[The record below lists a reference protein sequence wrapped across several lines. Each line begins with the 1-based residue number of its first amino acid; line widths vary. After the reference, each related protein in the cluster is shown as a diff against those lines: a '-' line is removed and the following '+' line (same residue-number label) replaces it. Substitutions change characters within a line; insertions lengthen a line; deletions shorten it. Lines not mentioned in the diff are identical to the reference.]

1 MSPVSTS
8 SARSAD
14 PDLSFD
20 PPLPSAGT
28 TPVRAVLLDAD
39 GVLQLIG
46 TPWYRALS
54 AGGGEAFARALL
66 SGEVPALSGKES
78 LRDLLERLVVELGL
92 SKDADA
98 LMVLWRRATPDPPA
112 WRLVRDLRAAG
123 YLTVLATN
131 QHEERREWMRT
142 ALGYDGLC
150 DVDAYSC
157 VLGVAKPEP
166 GYFQAVL
173 DATDMGAHE
182 ALFVDDNSENIN
194 AAAAVGIR
202 TIHHPTDA
210 GGRVLRRELIEA
222 LSI

>member
-1 MSPVSTS
+1 MTTAAS
-8 SARSAD
+8 SES
-14 PDLSFD
+14 SSS
-20 PPLPSAGT
+20 PPLPPLGT
-28 TPVRAVLLDAD
+28 TAVRAVLLDAD

-54 AGGGEAFARALL
+54 ASGGEAFARALL
-66 SGEVPALSGKES
+66 SGEGPALSGRES

-157 VLGVAKPEP
+157 LLGAAKPDP
-166 GYFQAVL
+166 DYFRAALEMAGV
-173 DATDMGAHE
+173 GAGE
-182 ALFVDDNSENIN
+182 ALFVDDSAENIV
-194 AAAAVGIR
+194 AATALGLR
-202 TIHHPTDA
+202 TLHHPTDA
-210 GGRVLRRELIEA
+210 GGRVLRHGVVEA
-222 LSI
+222 LSA

>member
-1 MSPVSTS
+1 MITAASSESS
-8 SARSAD
+8 SA
-14 PDLSFD
+14 
-20 PPLPSAGT
+20 PPLPPLGT
-28 TPVRAVLLDAD
+28 TAVRAVLLDAD

-66 SGEVPALSGKES
+66 SGEGPALSGRES

-157 VLGVAKPEP
+157 LLGAAKPDP
-166 GYFQAVL
+166 DYFRAALEMAGV
-173 DATDMGAHE
+173 GAGE
-182 ALFVDDNSENIN
+182 ALFVDDSAENIV
-194 AAAAVGIR
+194 AATALGLR
-202 TIHHPTDA
+202 TLHHPTDA
-210 GGRVLRRELIEA
+210 GGRVLRHGVVEA
-222 LSI
+222 LSA

>member
-1 MSPVSTS
+1 MITAAS
-8 SARSAD
+8 SES
-14 PDLSFD
+14 SSS
-20 PPLPSAGT
+20 PPLPPLGT
-28 TPVRAVLLDAD
+28 TAVRAVLLDAD

-66 SGEVPALSGKES
+66 SREGPALSGRES

-98 LMVLWRRATPDPPA
+98 LMVLWRQATPDPPA

-157 VLGVAKPEP
+157 LLGAAKPDP
-166 GYFQAVL
+166 DYFRAALEMAGV
-173 DATDMGAHE
+173 GAGE
-182 ALFVDDNSENIN
+182 ALFVDDSAENIV
-194 AAAAVGIR
+194 AAAALGLR
-202 TIHHPTDA
+202 TLHHPTDA
-210 GGRVLRRELIEA
+210 GGRVLRHGVVEA
-222 LSI
+222 LSA

>member
-1 MSPVSTS
+1 MITAAS
-8 SARSAD
+8 SKS
-14 PDLSFD
+14 SSS
-20 PPLPSAGT
+20 PPLPPLGT
-28 TPVRAVLLDAD
+28 TAVRAVLLDAD

-66 SGEVPALSGKES
+66 SGEGPALSGRES

-92 SKDADA
+92 SKGADE

-157 VLGVAKPEP
+157 LLGAAKPDP
-166 GYFQAVL
+166 DYFRAALEMAGV
-173 DATDMGAHE
+173 GAGE
-182 ALFVDDNSENIN
+182 ALFVDDSAENIV
-194 AAAAVGIR
+194 AATALGLR
-202 TIHHPTDA
+202 TLHHPTDA
-210 GGRVLRRELIEA
+210 GGRVLRHGVVEA
-222 LSI
+222 LSA

>member
-1 MSPVSTS
+1 MTTAAS
-8 SARSAD
+8 SES
-14 PDLSFD
+14 SSS
-20 PPLPSAGT
+20 PPLPPLGT
-28 TPVRAVLLDAD
+28 TAVRAVLLDAD

-66 SGEVPALSGKES
+66 SGEGPALSGRES

-92 SKDADA
+92 SKDADE

-157 VLGVAKPEP
+157 LLGAAKPDP
-166 GYFQAVL
+166 VYFRAALEMAGV
-173 DATDMGAHE
+173 GAGE
-182 ALFVDDNSENIN
+182 ALFVDDSAENIV
-194 AAAAVGIR
+194 AATALGLR
-202 TIHHPTDA
+202 TLHHPTDA
-210 GGRVLRRELIEA
+210 GGRALRRGVVEA
-222 LSI
+222 LSA

>member
-1 MSPVSTS
+1 MITAAS
-8 SARSAD
+8 SKS
-14 PDLSFD
+14 SSS
-20 PPLPSAGT
+20 PPLPPLGT
-28 TPVRAVLLDAD
+28 TAVRAVLLDAD

-54 AGGGEAFARALL
+54 AGGGEAFAKALL
-66 SGEVPALSGKES
+66 SGEGPALSGRES

-92 SKDADA
+92 SKDADE

-157 VLGVAKPEP
+157 LLGAAKPDP
-166 GYFQAVL
+166 DYFRAALAMAGVS
-173 DATDMGAHE
+173 TGE
-182 ALFVDDNSENIN
+182 ALFVDDSAENIV
-194 AAAAVGIR
+194 AATALGLR
-202 TIHHPTDA
+202 TLHHPTDA
-210 GGRVLRRELIEA
+210 GGRVLRHGVVEA
-222 LSI
+222 LSA

>member
-1 MSPVSTS
+1 MSTPSSQPVGPAVSL
-8 SARSAD
+8 A
-14 PDLSFD
+14 
-20 PPLPSAGT
+20 PPLPPVGT
-28 TPVRAVLLDAD
+28 TSVRAVLLDAD
-39 GVLQLIG
+39 GVLQFIG

-54 AGGGEAFARALL
+54 EGGGEPFAKALL
-66 SGEVPALSGKES
+66 SREGPALSGRES
-78 LRDLLERLVVELGL
+78 LRDLLERLVAELEL
-92 SKDADA
+92 ATSADE
-98 LMVLWRRATPDPPA
+98 LMVLWRRATPDPLA
-112 WRLVRDLRAAG
+112 RRLVGELRAAG

>member
-1 MSPVSTS
+1 MITAAS
-8 SARSAD
+8 SKS
-14 PDLSFD
+14 SSS
-20 PPLPSAGT
+20 PPLPPLGT
-28 TPVRAVLLDAD
+28 TAVRAVLLDAD

-54 AGGGEAFARALL
+54 AGGGEAFAKALL
-66 SGEVPALSGKES
+66 SGEGPALSGRES

-92 SKDADA
+92 SKDADE
-98 LMVLWRRATPDPPA
+98 LMVPWRRATPDPPA

-157 VLGVAKPEP
+157 LLGAAKPDP
-166 GYFQAVL
+166 VYFRAALEMAGV
-173 DATDMGAHE
+173 GAGE
-182 ALFVDDNSENIN
+182 ALFVDDSAENIV
-194 AAAAVGIR
+194 AATALGLR
-202 TIHHPTDA
+202 TLHHPTDA
-210 GGRVLRRELIEA
+210 GGRVLRHGVVEA
-222 LSI
+222 LSA

>member
-1 MSPVSTS
+1 MITAAS
-8 SARSAD
+8 SKS
-14 PDLSFD
+14 SSS
-20 PPLPSAGT
+20 PPLPPLGT
-28 TPVRAVLLDAD
+28 TAVRAVLLDAD

-157 VLGVAKPEP
+157 LLGAAKPDP
-166 GYFQAVL
+166 DYFRAALEMAGV
-173 DATDMGAHE
+173 GAGE
-182 ALFVDDNSENIN
+182 ALFVDDSAENIV
-194 AAAAVGIR
+194 AAAALGLR
-202 TIHHPTDA
+202 TLHHPTDA
-210 GGRVLRRELIEA
+210 GGRVLRHGVVEA
-222 LSI
+222 LSA